1 MAHDCSTQQTPVKIH
16 MYDSNIQIAMKV
28 TK

>member
-1 MAHDCSTQQTPVKIH
+1 MAHDCSTQQTPVKIR